1 MKKNI
6 FILIILVSIGCYGQN
21 ESINGV
27 IKNSTLVD
35 LPLDYQKLSSIKGDS
50 LREKFIKELSTSQ
63 YFLIIKDKKLVNKP
77 LSFQNL
83 NLVGRVNLSSKFVIA
98 IFREDINL
106 NDAIYNLCSFSEK
119 GKLLSALVIIEKGYM
134 PNVSSTISKEQVIN
148 IRKEYEDHIENYNFI
163 LEVDGIFKR
172 TGYSEEKL

>member
-21 ESINGV
+21 ESINSV
-27 IKNSTLVD
+27 IKSSALIDFPV
-35 LPLDYQKLSSIKGDS
+35 DYQKLSGIMGDS
-50 LREKFIKELSTSQ
+50 LREKFKEELSASE
-63 YFLIIKDKKLVNKP
+63 YFLIIKDKKFTNKP

-83 NLVGRVNLSSKFVIA
+83 SLVGKVNLSSKYDIA

-106 NDAIYNLCSFSEK
+106 NDAIYYLLSFREN
-119 GKLLSALVIIEKGYM
+119 GKLLSALKIIDRGNI
-134 PNVSSTISKEQVIN
+134 PDVSSKISKEQVIS

-163 LEVDGIFKR
+163 LEDDGIFKR
-172 TGYSEEKL
+172 TSYSEEKL